1 MCLRIYSYISQIL
14 RTASLFNGDSAELLK
29 TCQGKLKSLY
39 KRLNCGNLYEVL
51 KLIAIE
57 ETGVEKKFTLH
68 HWFWGRCWCPPTL
81 LPWTAPGAVW
91 VLWPGADRRASGR
104 RFLAVTT
111 NGSFSN
117 QTFGITFGTS
127 GCDPEGRVTGGT
139 QKMVLAFIEN
149 NMEQYALDASRG
161 SGETIDTLAGILNMD
176 KSVLGAKSQQNFAVL
191 FPNENVQ
198 AVDVTLSLFEILK
211 A

>member
-1 MCLRIYSYISQIL
+1 MKKVYF
-14 RTASLFNGDSAELLK
+14 TSLVLGAMLVSANTFAVDS
-29 TCQGKLKSLY
+29 TG
-39 KRLNCGNLYEVL
+39 CGLGSMAWRGQKGIGPQV
-51 KLIAIE
+51 
-57 ETGVEKKFTLH
+57 
-68 HWFWGRCWCPPTL
+68 
-81 LPWTAPGAVW
+81 
-91 VLWPGADRRASGR
+91 
-104 RFLAVTT
+104 LAVTT

-127 GCDPEGRVTGGT
+127 GCDPEGRVSGGT

-149 NMEQYALDASRG
+149 NMEQYAQDASRG

>member
-1 MCLRIYSYISQIL
+1 MKKIILTSMISGML
-14 RTASLFNGDSAELLK
+14 VVSANAFAVDSTGCGLGSMAWR
-29 TCQGKLKSLY
+29 GY
-39 KRLNCGNLYEVL
+39 KGIGPQV
-51 KLIAIE
+51 
-57 ETGVEKKFTLH
+57 
-68 HWFWGRCWCPPTL
+68 
-81 LPWTAPGAVW
+81 
-91 VLWPGADRRASGR
+91 
-104 RFLAVTT
+104 LAVSTNTT
-111 NGSFSN
+111 FS

-127 GCDPEGRVTGGT
+127 GCDPEGRISGGT

-176 KSVLGAKSQQNFAVL
+176 KSVLGAKSQQNFATL

-198 AVDVTLSLFEILK
+198 AVEVTLSLFEVLK

>member
-57 ETGVEKKFTLH
+57 LKKVYFTSLVLGAMLVSANAFAVDSTGCGLGSMAWRGQKGIGPQV
-68 HWFWGRCWCPPTL
+68 
-81 LPWTAPGAVW
+81 
-91 VLWPGADRRASGR
+91 
-104 RFLAVTT
+104 LAVTT

>member
-29 TCQGKLKSLY
+29 TCQGKLKKVYFTSLV
-39 KRLNCGNLYEVL
+39 LGAMLVSANAFAVDSTGCGLGSMAWRGQKGIGPQV
-51 KLIAIE
+51 
-57 ETGVEKKFTLH
+57 
-68 HWFWGRCWCPPTL
+68 
-81 LPWTAPGAVW
+81 
-91 VLWPGADRRASGR
+91 
-104 RFLAVTT
+104 LAVTT

>member
-57 ETGVEKKFTLH
+57 ETGVEKS
-68 HWFWGRCWCPPTL
+68 L
-81 LPWTAPGAVW
+81 LYITGSGGDAGVRQRFCRGQHRVRFGFYGLARTE
-91 VLWPGADRRASGR
+91 GHRAAG
-104 RFLAVTT
+104 FGVTT